1 MSEKPLAVVTGASSG
16 IGRATAR
23 ELAARGW
30 RVVLVARGREALEA
44 AADEVG
50 KAGGV
55 GIVEVCD
62 ATDAAS
68 VEAMAARV
76 LAREGVPDVVVNSAG
91 SGEWRFIEELPASA
105 GDRMIGAPYL
115 AAYHACAAF
124 MAPMLARGRGAFVHV
139 GSPASLMPWPG
150 ATAYAASRW
159 ALRGL
164 HEALCADLL
173 GTGLQSC
180 HVLLGEVRTAYFDR
194 AEGSHERIPTVG
206 KLIPVMDADEAGR
219 IVAGV
224 AVRPRREV
232 IRPFVLALFAW
243 SHWLA
248 PRLVEWLVRS
258 TGARRGG
265 TAPKQA

>member
-1 MSEKPLAVVTGASSG
+1 MSQKPLAVVTGASSG
-16 IGRATAR
+16 IGRSTA
-23 ELAARGW
+23 LALAGHGW
-30 RVVLVARGREALEA
+30 RLVLVARGRDALDA
-44 AADEVG
+44 VASEVDTR
-50 KAGGV
+50 GGV
-55 GIVEVCD
+55 GIVEVAD
-62 ATDAAS
+62 ATDAAA
-68 VEAMAARV
+68 VEALAARV
-76 LAREGVPDVVVNSAG
+76 LARDGVPDVIVNSAG

-115 AAYHACAAF
+115 AAYHVCAAF
-124 MAPMLARGRGAFVHV
+124 MAPMLARGTGAFVHV

-164 HEALCADLL
+164 HEALCADLA
-173 GTGLQSC
+173 GTGLRSC
-180 HVLLGEVRTAYFDR
+180 HVLLGEVRTAYFDV
-194 AEGSHERIPTVG
+194 AAGSHERIPTVG
-206 KLIPVMDADEAGR
+206 KLIPVMSAEAAGG

-224 AVRPRREV
+224 ALRPRREV
-232 IRPFVLALFAW
+232 IRPVVLLLFAW

-265 TAPKQA
+265 AAA